1 LSPYDGREA
10 TLTARPYQIGSAAIV
25 MLVVLRVAIGW
36 HFLYE
41 GVWKYTHPDFS
52 AATFLK
58 QAKGPLA
65 EQYYALVPDVNG
77 QAKLDREVVLADLD
91 ERHAAVVAYYSFDDA
106 QRKTAERILGLRKKQ
121 LTEWFA
127 DHQDDLRKHVAGWEK
142 LSTTQASMTINS
154 APYQQKRAW
163 DKQSELRGEADAWGK
178 EIGTM
183 FAGFDD
189 DLVDLATAE
198 QRQRGA
204 LERVP
209 NPMDGMDKFMTY
221 SILAIGFCLVVGLFT
236 RFAAVAGAVFL
247 LTVVLAQPAWPT
259 IYPPAPAPV
268 GHALV
273 INKEFIEMLALLL
286 LAATAVGRWGGLDF
300 FVHQLLVRPIFGKRG
315 A

>member
-1 LSPYDGREA
+1 
-10 TLTARPYQIGSAAIV
+10 

-65 EQYYALVPDVNG
+65 EQYYALVPDING
-77 QAKLDREVVLADLD
+77 QARLDREVVLADLD
-91 ERHAAVVAYYSFDDA
+91 ERQTAVAAFYEWDDA
-106 QRKTAERILGLRKKQ
+106 QKKSAERILSLRKQ
-121 LTEWFA
+121 QIAEWFA
-127 DHQDDLRKHVAGWEK
+127 DHKEDLRKHAASWEK
-142 LSTTQASMTINS
+142 LATTKAGMTINA

-163 DKQSELRGEADAWGK
+163 DKQTELRSEADGWNK
-178 EIGTM
+178 ELS
-183 FAGFDD
+183 AVVASFDE
-189 DLVDLATAE
+189 DLVGLATDE
-198 QRQRGA
+198 QLRRGA
-204 LERVP
+204 PATEP
-209 NPMDGMDKFMTY
+209 NPMAGTDKFMTY

-236 RFAAVAGAVFL
+236 RLAAVGGAVFL
-247 LTVVLAQPAWPT
+247 LTVLLAQPAWPT

-273 INKEFIEMLALLL
+273 INKEFIEMVALLL

-300 FVHQLLVRPIFGKRG
+300 FVHQLLVRPIIGKRG

>member
-1 LSPYDGREA
+1 M
-10 TLTARPYQIGSAAIV
+10 TARSYQVGSAAIV
-25 MLVVLRVAIGW
+25 LLVVLRVAIGW

-77 QAKLDREVVLADLD
+77 QARLDSETVLADL
-91 ERHAAVVAYYSFDDA
+91 ETRHAAVVAFYSFDEP
-106 QRKTAERILGLRKKQ
+106 QQKLSQKVLGLRKKQ
-121 LTEWFA
+121 LAEWFE
-127 DHQDDLRKHVAGWEK
+127 DHQDGLRKHADSWAK
-142 LSTTQASMTINS
+142 LSTAQANITINA

-163 DKQSELRGEADAWGK
+163 DKQTELRGEADGWGK
-178 EIGTM
+178 EIGTIV
-183 FAGFDD
+183 AGFDD
-189 DLVDLATAE
+189 DLVALATSD
-198 QRQRGA
+198 QLKRGT
-204 LERVP
+204 LELPP
-209 NPMDGMDKFMTY
+209 NPMAGMDQFMTY

-236 RFAAVAGAVFL
+236 RIAAVGGAVFL
-247 LTVVLAQPAWPT
+247 LTVLLAQPAWPT
-259 IYPPAPAPV
+259 IYPPAPPPV

-273 INKEFIEMLALLL
+273 INKEFIEMIALLL

-300 FVHQLLVRPIFGKRG
+300 FIHQLLVRPIFGKRG